1 MCEPRAAGGNI
12 LHSTLAER
20 ASLCCIKEC
29 HRIDFLARKFPL
41 VGGHCSGLQ
50 SKTRL
55 ATETAPPRSKVIA
68 NAESA
73 AIVMRIPQFRETPES
88 LDFGRVAPIA
98 WRCDT
103 RSPRFR

>member
-1 MCEPRAAGGNI
+1 MCEPRAAGGDI

-55 ATETAPPRSKVIA
+55 ATETAPPREQSDSKCRVGGDCHANSAIPRDSRIA
-68 NAESA
+68 RLRACRPYRMA
-73 AIVMRIPQFRETPES
+73 
-88 LDFGRVAPIA
+88 
-98 WRCDT
+98 
-103 RSPRFR
+103 